1 MTFLLSNK
9 NSIVF
14 IVKRSYKDKKS
25 LMLIKG
31 QEDIKKR
38 ETGET
43 YNNQHIGSRYPS
55 LEL

>member
-31 QEDIKKR
+31 QEDR
-38 ETGET
+38 
-43 YNNQHIGSRYPS
+43 
-55 LEL
+55 